1 LRQIKRKVNSH
12 REATAFDTTALSIMT
27 GFADYVNQGDEP
39 SKSGVIRIIDK
50 RLFLESSGIIG
61 LKRSIR
67 PIP

>member
-1 LRQIKRKVNSH
+1 MGISDRLV
-12 REATAFDTTALSIMT
+12 TASDNTALSIMT

-39 SKSGVIRIIDK
+39 AKSGVIRIIDK
-50 RLFLESSGIIG
+50 RLFLDSRGLIG

>member
-1 LRQIKRKVNSH
+1 LGQIRRTGNSH
-12 REATAFDTTALSIMT
+12 RAATAFDTTALSIMT

-39 SKSGVIRIIDK
+39 AKSGVIRIIDK

-61 LKRSIR
+61 LNRSIR

>member
-1 LRQIKRKVNSH
+1 
-12 REATAFDTTALSIMT
+12 MT

-39 SKSGVIRIIDK
+39 AKSGVIRIIDK

-61 LKRSIR
+61 LERSIR